1 MSKHEINIEE
11 LIGKVYFEIADWHN
25 NVSDSVEEN
34 KTTLFGRSHKIIN
47 LVLNEVGLKLDNAPL
62 KNIPNEPEEDRLE
75 KMEKQLK
82 MLAEKLLEK
91 DSEKS

>member
-1 MSKHEINIEE
+1 MSKHEINIQE

-25 NVSDSVEEN
+25 NVGDNVEEN

-47 LVLNEVGLKLDNAPL
+47 LVLKEVGLQLNNAPL
-62 KNIPNEPEEDRLE
+62 EDVADEPEEDRLE

-82 MLAEKLLEK
+82 ILAEKLLEK
-91 DSEKS
+91 ESGKE